1 MPTARGP
8 TRQFFRKTGDL
19 IAASKN
25 PKLKIYV
32 SEWNAQS
39 TDWRTGLYCGG
50 LLNAFERCG
59 DVLEIGGPA
68 LFLRHVSAS
77 GWDNAFVNFDHRTWF
92 PAPNYVVMKLWR
104 EHYAPQRIALEGE
117 TGPLNAVA
125 TRSADG
131 KTLFVKAV
139 NPSDAAV
146 PVVLK
151 LAGGAAG
158 KATLQVVAPGDLAA
172 RNTLEA
178 RDVVQPKPGAVR
190 AGRLDAA
197 VHAAAD
203 FLWRRRDSL

>member
-1 MPTARGP
+1 M
-8 TRQFFRKTGDL
+8 

-25 PKLKIYV
+25 PQLKIYV

-68 LFLRHVSAS
+68 LFLRHVSAT

-104 EHYAPQRIALEGE
+104 EHYAPQRIALEGQ
-117 TGPLNAVA
+117 TDPLNAVA
-125 TRSADG
+125 TKSADG
-131 KTLFVKAV
+131 KTLYVKAV
-139 NPSDAAV
+139 NPSDEAV
-146 PVVLK
+146 PVQLK
-151 LAGGAAG
+151 LANGAAG

-178 RDVVQPKPGAVR
+178 RDAVQPQP
-190 AGRLDAA
+190 AA
-197 VHAAAD
+197 VQQAGATLR
-203 FLWRRRDSL
+203 FTLPPISCGVIEIRCE